1 LPCCCSALLPCCC
14 AGVLTYWRGS
24 STSGTICSTGTAC
37 NVTLTLPLSGSYNS
51 SKSLACVLLVPL
63 ANVADYQFTATVTG
77 ISLAAAGAS
86 SANCTVNSW
95 GKALLVQYTAPAAA
109 GSSPAPQQGA
119 AATTTLQADDTAL
132 PADQKGEPVT
142 YSFRWGMW
150 ISSGNSCSFNKA

>member
-1 LPCCCSALLPCCC
+1 MWQYTNFLRPLVALLLFC

-95 GKALLVQYTAPAAA
+95 GKALLVQYTPPA
-109 GSSPAPQQGA
+109 GA
-119 AATTTLQADDTAL
+119 AAPTPGAQQGVAEAAPLRFDNSSL
-132 PADQKGEPVT
+132 PADQLGTSVQFLFK
-142 YSFRWGMW
+142 
-150 ISSGNSCSFNKA
+150 